1 MSNGPLDTLQVISPM
16 IFYRP
21 DDQINSVKALKEA
34 SWPLRQASIPPEPL
48 HRVTIRPQATT
59 CKCDRDQSAGPVSC
73 LEHRATTNVTQIE
86 YYSN

>member
-1 MSNGPLDTLQVISPM
+1 MFNVPLDTLQVILLM

-21 DDQINSVKALKEA
+21 DDQINSVKAHKEA

-48 HRVTIRPQATT
+48 HRVIIRPQDT
-59 CKCDRDQSAGPVSC
+59 CRCDRAQSAGPVSC